1 MAGYQL
7 TNSAE
12 NAIDKIYEYSIL
24 TFGLEQARAYVQGLH
39 QCCSTLADNPR
50 LGRDVSEMK
59 TGYRRHQYERHSMYY
74 KMTKTGI
81 LVTRILGPGQ
91 DPAKNFK

>member
-1 MAGYQL
+1 MAGCQL

-24 TFGLEQARAYVQGLH
+24 TFGLEQARAYVKGLH
-39 QCCSTLADNPR
+39 KCFSTLADNPR

-59 TGYRRHQYERHSMYY
+59 IGYRRHQYERHSMYY
-74 KMTKTGI
+74 KITKTGI

>member
-24 TFGLEQARAYVQGLH
+24 TFGLEQARAYVKGFH
-39 QCCSTLADNPR
+39 KCFSTLADNPR

-59 TGYRRHQYERHSMYY
+59 TGYRRHQYELHSMYY
-74 KMTKTGI
+74 KITKTGI

-91 DPAKNFK
+91 DPAKNLK